1 MSPRLAHYR
10 ERTWVKPRA
19 SYCMYHCRCRLR
31 FVESAP
37 WDMGLLLALAA
48 GLLAGVGLAA
58 GLLAGVLLAA
68 GGLSLLVT
76 LLVALLGAL
85 VALLG
90 ALATLVGALV
100 ALAVAVLAA
109 LALSLAV
116 TLLAVA
122 LFYLGALGLLLGD
135 RGLGS
140 HGEGEEGHTGNCK
153 NSLHRV

>member
-85 VALLG
+85 
-90 ALATLVGALV
+90 ATLVGALV
-100 ALAVAVLAA
+100 ALAVAVFAA

-140 HGEGEEGHTGNCK
+140 HGEGEEDHTGNCK